1 MLPIHH
7 IEGLLVGL
15 PPDLQDIVLEIR
27 NLISEVAPGVT
38 ETIRKNGLSY
48 YYSERGELPNKVRG
62 EGPNKVKGGPV
73 SAGVCGVRLSPD
85 CIRLYFPHGAFIP
98 DPHGLLQGD
107 RLAMRWLHLYA
118 YDQVPWDAVRA
129 LIEAHAKFDPRAP
142 R

>member
-7 IEGLLVGL
+7 IEMILEGL
-15 PPDLQDIVLEIR
+15 PPELQDIVLEIR
-27 NLISEVAPGVT
+27 NLIAEAAPGVT
-38 ETIRKNGLSY
+38 ETIRKNGFSY
-48 YYSERGELPNKVRG
+48 YYSERGELPNKVG
-62 EGPNKVKGGPV
+62 GGPV

-118 YDQVPWDAVRA
+118 FDEVPWEALRA
-129 LIEAHAKFDPRAP
+129 LIEAHARFDPRAP

>member
-7 IEGLLVGL
+7 IEMILEGL
-15 PPDLQDIVLEIR
+15 PPELQDIVLEIR
-27 NLISEVAPGVT
+27 NLIAEAAPGVT
-38 ETIRKNGLSY
+38 ETIRRNGLSY
-48 YYSERGELPNKVRG
+48 YYSERGEVPNKVR
-62 EGPNKVKGGPV
+62 GGPV

-118 YDQVPWDAVRA
+118 FDEVPWEALRA
-129 LIEAHAKFDPRAP
+129 LIEAHARFDPRAP

>member
-7 IEGLLVGL
+7 IESILEGL

-27 NLISEVAPGVT
+27 NLISETAPGVT
-38 ETIRKNGLSY
+38 ETFRKNYFSY
-48 YYSERGELPNKVRG
+48 YYAER
-62 EGPNKVKGGPV
+62 GGPV
-73 SAGVCGVRLSPD
+73 SAGVCGLGLSPD
-85 CIRLYFPHGAFIP
+85 CIRLAFPHGAFIP
-98 DPHGLLQGD
+98 DPHGLLQGN

-118 YDQVPWDAVRA
+118 YDQVPWDALRA